1 LPEAKPTRAQRASN
15 VRSVVSPDL
24 RVTGNLDSPGEV
36 QVDGE
41 VQGDVHA
48 GRIVVGSQGFIHGTL
63 IADEIIVGGGVQ
75 GSIRGNQVT
84 FQSGSHIEGDVAHR
98 SLSIEQ
104 GAYFEGKSRRVDNPT
119 AR

>member
-1 LPEAKPTRAQRASN
+1 
-15 VRSVVSPDL
+15 VISPGVCL
-24 RVTGNLDSPGEV
+24 TGNLESPGEV
-36 QVDGE
+36 QIEGE
-41 VQGDVHA
+41 VQGDVQA

-75 GSIRGNQVT
+75 GSIMGNQVT
-84 FQSGSHIEGDVAHR
+84 FQSGSHVEGDVAHR

-104 GAYFEGKSRRVDNPT
+104 GAYFEGKSRRVENPT